1 VTTLLFR
8 VCLQSNC
15 NAAIK
20 AWEAK
25 HEAVAEEAEVVKL
38 YCQIPPIAKMDN
50 SLNTLKCCTHLSLST
65 NGIDRLI
72 PLSGMKELRILS
84 IGRNHIK
91 KLEKLDDL
99 ADTLEELWVSY
110 NSIASL
116 DGVAGLKKLQVLY
129 ISNNLI
135 KSWSELDHL
144 VTHHHAPHTTRHTCS
159 AHYPPLPRASVH
171 HHTTPSGWHAG
182 AEGLSVLREPNL
194 RGSVAQRAAHR
205 GAEKA
210 AKPREGPYAV
220 VRWRACTLHRHRLSF
235 CDSFYAPSEDV

>member
-1 VTTLLFR
+1 MQWYASCANTTARVTTLLFR

-144 VTHHHAPHTTRHTCS
+144 VTHHAQHTLHATHAPLIRRGC
-159 AHYPPLPRASVH
+159 PPP
-171 HHTTPSGWHAG
+171 HHTAR
-182 AEGLSVLREPNL
+182 L
-194 RGSVAQRAAHR
+194 
-205 GAEKA
+205 
-210 AKPREGPYAV
+210 
-220 VRWRACTLHRHRLSF
+220 ACRS
-235 CDSFYAPSEDV
+235 

>member
-171 HHTTPSGWHAG
+171 HHTTPHRQAG
-182 AEGLSVLREPNL
+182 MPELRDCLLFGNPIYEGLSRNEQRIEVLKKLPNL
-194 RGSVAQRAAHR
+194 V
-205 GAEKA
+205 K
-210 AKPREGPYAV
+210 
-220 VRWRACTLHRHRLSF
+220 VRTR
-235 CDSFYAPSEDV
+235 